1 MKYMRLIL
9 IITGFCVLATIV
21 SNFWS
26 NAIQDTNPN
35 LAFSLLTYA
44 NTLDGIGLVA
54 VVLII
59 LFGREEN
66 HTSDKTG
73 SNTGDN
79 SDSDT
84 NESTPE

>member
-1 MKYMRLIL
+1 MKYLRFIVG
-9 IITGFCVLATIV
+9 IVGFCVLATIV

-26 NAIQDTNPN
+26 NAIQDTNPDM
-35 LAFSLLTYA
+35 AFSLLTYV

-54 VVLII
+54 IVLII

-66 HTSDKTG
+66 DTSDKTG
-73 SNTGDN
+73 SDTGDN

-84 NESTPE
+84 DEDTPE

>member
-1 MKYMRLIL
+1 MRLIL
-9 IITGFCVLATIV
+9 IITGFCILVTIV

-26 NAIQDTNPN
+26 NAIQDTNPS
-35 LAFSLLTYA
+35 LAFSLLTYV
-44 NTLDGIGLVA
+44 NTLDGIGLVT

-66 HTSDKTG
+66 DTSDKTG
-73 SNTGDN
+73 SDTGDN

-84 NESTPE
+84 DEDTPE